1 MDPSTPLTPSQTI
14 GPFFHEGLEWLVH
27 DRTAGSRRDEHEWI
41 VAGAVTDGNG
51 AGVPDALLEI
61 WQPGRP
67 PSPAD
72 TDSIPTDLQRV
83 YTAADGR
90 YTFTIR
96 RPANEP
102 AVAHITLF
110 ARGLLAELRTRLYM
124 DDSRE
129 RVVTRAELRTVPAGR
144 LATLLP
150 SRVDAG
156 TRTLEWSIRLQG
168 DGETVFFDLR

>member
-1 MDPSTPLTPSQTI
+1 MDRELPLTPSQTI
-14 GPFFHEGLEWLVH
+14 GPFFHDGLEWLVR
-27 DRTAGSRRDEHEWI
+27 DRAADLKRDGHEWT
-41 VAGAVTDGNG
+41 VAGTVADGSG

-72 TDSIPTDLQRV
+72 SGPSDLQRV
-83 YTAADGR
+83 YTSADGR

-110 ARGLLAELRTRLYM
+110 ARGLLAELRTRLYV
-124 DDSRE
+124 DDSPE
-129 RVVTRAELRTVPAGR
+129 RVAAREELRSVPTGR

-168 DGETVFFDLR
+168 EGETVFFDLR

>member
-1 MDPSTPLTPSQTI
+1 MDSEQPLTPSQTI
-14 GPFFHEGLEWLVH
+14 GPFFHEGLDWLVR
-27 DRTAGSRRDEHEWI
+27 DRTADLRRDEHEWT
-41 VAGAVTDGNG
+41 VTGTVTDANG

-72 TDSIPTDLQRV
+72 SVPSDLQRA
-83 YTAADGR
+83 YTSADGR

-102 AVAHITLF
+102 AVAHVTVF
-110 ARGLLAELRTRLYM
+110 ARGLLAGLRTRLYV

-129 RVVTRAELRTVPAGR
+129 RVGAREELRTVPASR
-144 LATLLP
+144 LTTLLP
-150 SRVDAG
+150 SRVDHR